1 MDKKRFVTI
10 REAEK
15 LAKKKIRKGTFNWL
29 ASGAE
34 DDKTTKLN
42 SSYLDKIK
50 IYPKVFAKNF
60 NFSLK
65 TKFLNYDISSP
76 ILLSPMGHQAQF
88 HKDGEVEMAKGVNL
102 ANSISFFSTQSR
114 YTFNEIRKK
123 NPNARMIWQI
133 FLFGN
138 KEWILNEIKRAENYG
153 SEAIALCLDAPVR
166 SHRFKDRESRY
177 DARKY
182 GKMRKLSQDPSYALR
197 YDWSIIKWI
206 KSKTKKPIILKGII
220 NLQDAY
226 KAKKYNID
234 TLWISNHGGRMFNS
248 GISSGEALKNIRE
261 KIGKKVI
268 IIVDGGV
275 TKGSDIIKYLCLGA
289 NFVGIG
295 KPAIYGLIING
306 HKGVKQIFDI
316 LKYELET
323 ASLNGGFKNLRDFN
337 LKRISLKK

>member
-1 MDKKRFVTI
+1 MKIKFTTI
-10 REAEK
+10 REAES

-34 DDKTTKLN
+34 DDTTTKLN
-42 SSYLDKIK
+42 STYLDKIK

-65 TKFLNYDISSP
+65 TKFLNCEISSP
-76 ILLSPMGHQAQF
+76 VLLSPMGHQAQF
-88 HKDGEVEMAKGVNL
+88 HKFGELEMAKGVNF
-102 ANSISFFSTQSR
+102 ANSVSFFSTQSR
-114 YTFNEIRKK
+114 YAFNEIRKK
-123 NPNARMIWQI
+123 NPNAKMIWQI

-138 KEWILNEIKRAENYG
+138 KDWILNEIKRAENYG

-182 GKMRKLSQDPSYALR
+182 GKMRKLSQNPSFALR
-197 YDWSIIKWI
+197 YDWNIIKWI
-206 KSKTKKPIILKGII
+206 KSKTKKPLILKGIL
-220 NLQDAY
+220 NVQDAY
-226 KAKKYNID
+226 KAKKHNID
-234 TLWISNHGGRMFNS
+234 ILWISNHGGRMFNS

-261 KIGKKVI
+261 KIGKKAT

-275 TKGSDIIKYLCLGA
+275 TKGSDVIKYLCLGA

-295 KPAIYGLIING
+295 KPAIYGLILNG

-316 LKYELET
+316 LKSELET
-323 ASLNGGFKNLRDFN
+323 ASLNGGFKNLKDFN
-337 LKRISLKK
+337 LKRIALKK